1 MTDAYTNYEEGI
13 DYTIVPV
20 EGSEA
25 GWDVRIL
32 TGEYVETTM
41 RFGNIRIDGEGE
53 EPDMSFNFKV
63 TYSPIEGLTSED
75 GDLQKYAGDVLLS
88 VISRAIEENALVIDD
103 VEK

>member
-63 TYSPIEGLTSED
+63 TYSPIEDLTSED
-75 GDLQKYAGDVLLS
+75 EDLQRYAGDVLLS
-88 VISRAIEENALVIDD
+88 VISRAIKENALVIDD
-103 VEK
+103 VKK